1 MKNVYGRCGI
11 GRSPVDRGRKGLKVS
26 ILTDCNGIMHNMR
39 ADPANVS
46 DYKLF
51 TPMRTSMLI
60 NLRRLGVSTDKGH
73 DSKSN
78 RQAAYVHGF
87 LPRII
92 KRKCRSSRRQN
103 GKRVRVKMAGHAS
116 EPSKAQVLWEKGDAR
131 MSWEHEMVSP
141 TQFHDWWLDRIAQN
155 GVWIGRHPSR
165 RWHGKGFIK
174 NTAIVFAV
182 HAFNEPII
190 WR

>member
-1 MKNVYGRCGI
+1 MHASRRWIDSRILHEAYKLVLRAHASAHDEKDHIVDSSHVKNVYGRCGL
-11 GRSPVDRGRKGLKVS
+11 GRSPVDRGRKGWKVS

-51 TPMRTSMLI
+51 TPMLTSMLI
-60 NLRRLGVSTDKGH
+60 NLRRLEAFSDKGY
-73 DSKSN
+73 DPKAN

-141 TQFHDWWLDRIAQN
+141 TQFHD
-155 GVWIGRHPSR
+155 
-165 RWHGKGFIK
+165 
-174 NTAIVFAV
+174 
-182 HAFNEPII
+182 
-190 WR
+190 